1 MQFPFRIIES
11 RVSRRDEFDMTDGC
25 QPTHAFFY
33 LKKGSFHIEIDG
45 EQEELRAGD
54 CLILPDYLHFR
65 RNVIDPIEFVY
76 VKFAYNPGCPYS
88 FNIPHGRVTFEDQQR
103 FHNNI
108 TIIEQLML
116 CDDIVSANYCEH
128 LLIDILFQAS
138 FDQQKIHIH
147 PDEQLPHNALVAC
160 AVTYVRENIGRKIS
174 VEDICNAVGTNS
186 STLNFNFR
194 REIDMSVGQFVMS
207 EKMKKARQLLTRTT
221 YSISEIASRCGFDNV
236 YYFSN
241 AFKKIHGI
249 SPSEYRW

>member
-1 MQFPFRIIES
+1 MQFPYRIIES
-11 RVSRRDEFDMTDGC
+11 TISRRNEFDMTDGC
-25 QPTHAFFY
+25 QPTHALFY

-45 EQEELRAGD
+45 EREELGAGD

-76 VKFAYNPGCPYS
+76 VKFAYNPRCPYS
-88 FNIPHGRVTFEDQQR
+88 FDLPPGRVVFEDQQR

-108 TIIEQLML
+108 TTIEQLML

-138 FDQQKIHIH
+138 FNQKKIRIHS
-147 PDEQLPHNALVAC
+147 DEQLPHNALVAC

-174 VEDICNAVGTNS
+174 VEEICNACGTNS
-186 STLNFNFR
+186 STLNLNFR
-194 REIDMSVGQFVMS
+194 RELDISVGQFIMQ

-221 YSISEIASRCGFDNV
+221 YSISEIALRCGFDNV

-241 AFKKIHGI
+241 AFKKIHGM
-249 SPSEYRW
+249 SPSEYKW